1 MVHPTSRATLIA
13 QGVGVEAGL
22 WNADSAR
29 SLIASGLADQCLRI
43 MLEPIDPDLDVVVA
57 TIEDTCT
64 ALHGVAP
71 GVPRLLHGHGANAW
85 AVLERAGELGYD
97 SRIGLEDTLT
107 LPDGSPARDNAHL
120 VGVGLEV
127 LKLCEVTATFAEE

>member
-1 MVHPTSRATLIA
+1 MNFHEDGAPEVASALIA
-13 QGVGVEAGL
+13 RGVGVEAGV

-29 SLIASGLADQCLRI
+29 SLIASGLAERCLRI
-43 MLEPIDPDLDVVVA
+43 MLEPIDPDLDVIVA
-57 TIEDTCT
+57 TIEDTRN

-71 GVPRLLHGHGANAW
+71 GVPRLLHGHGPNAW

-107 LPDGSPARDNAHL
+107 LPDGAPARDNAHL
-120 VGVGLEV
+120 VGVGLEI
-127 LKLCEVTATFAEE
+127 LSR